1 MIFEYQALNRK
12 GDTVADVVDAPSEQ
26 AARQKIRGLGLYL
39 VKLEEHGGKPSAASS
54 ASKSGLR
61 RAYEELRYYLDLK
74 FSS

>member
-26 AARQKIRGLGLYL
+26 AARQKIRGMGLYL

-54 ASKSGLR
+54 ASPASNFR
-61 RAYEELRYYLDLK
+61 R
-74 FSS
+74 SSRCSTC